1 MLLIEALQVMAK
13 VGIGPSVIVDL
24 AWSDVDM
31 QLSATP
37 PHAFVPTVGVTL
49 HTADELE
56 ALFTIWKWSPPTVT
70 FDLAPML
77 PLRSGTVI
85 PTPVEWV
92 HALIDQDPLH
102 GDDHITD
109 AAAFLAWLQQRPGS
123 KAGGADA
130 DAAGLL
136 LWQLRGGLPPTDTRY
151 REFLHGPAPALQPD
165 SASIVAAP
173 APIVVASAP
182 PDLRALTRDFQA
194 HLLAD
199 SALAASTAVR
209 YASDA
214 RVLLAK
220 LPPDPNAVTTQ
231 AVRVAVRNTPGV
243 RTARSVWKRFVE
255 FLAERN
261 VVIASYDDTPASVVT
276 AAVMPS
282 AQETSEHYAASS
294 WDSGPVLAAFDTWM
308 QHHDYAQK
316 TRAKTVSYLRTALGL
331 IKKPANSRDVADYH
345 DSLAPPARG
354 QLRVAWRLLV
364 EFCVDVGVK
373 PVPAACPARAH
384 PGRGGVRVA
393 MPLVVAQAVA
403 FFGERASA
411 AVLSR
416 LKWGHVVV

>member
-1 MLLIEALQVMAK
+1 M
-13 VGIGPSVIVDL
+13 
-24 AWSDVDM
+24 
-31 QLSATP
+31 
-37 PHAFVPTVGVTL
+37 
-49 HTADELE
+49 
-56 ALFTIWKWSPPTVT
+56 
-70 FDLAPML
+70 
-77 PLRSGTVI
+77 
-85 PTPVEWV
+85 
-92 HALIDQDPLH
+92 
-102 GDDHITD
+102 
-109 AAAFLAWLQQRPGS
+109 
-123 KAGGADA
+123 
-130 DAAGLL
+130 
-136 LWQLRGGLPPTDTRY
+136 
-151 REFLHGPAPALQPD
+151 
-165 SASIVAAP
+165 
-173 APIVVASAP
+173 
-182 PDLRALTRDFQA
+182 
-194 HLLAD
+194 
-199 SALAASTAVR
+199 
-209 YASDA
+209 
-214 RVLLAK
+214 LLAK

-416 LKWGHVVV
+416 LKWGHVVVEDGDVYLRPGRRAPREFTAPVSIEGQRHLGVLRAWATGAAHVPEAPLFAVRLGAYAPMTSGLITWITDASRQDKLAACVQTRASPSPTVEPPNAST